1 MYHASRETVAVCVR
15 ESWCEPRAKWAAILQ
30 GTHHFTIWL
39 MTDGQE
45 AQRLSVL
52 HAHTE
57 TGRGHIHSSQPHG
70 QSLHIYPDR
79 EQNHNLFD
87 PCKSL
92 KIEKK
97 KEVMLGL
104 ML

>member
-1 MYHASRETVAVCVR
+1 
-15 ESWCEPRAKWAAILQ
+15 
-30 GTHHFTIWL
+30 

-57 TGRGHIHSSQPHG
+57 TGRGHIHSSQLYG
-70 QSLHIYPDR
+70 QILHIYPDR
-79 EQNHNLFD
+79 ERNHDLFA
-87 PCKSL
+87 PYKSS
-92 KIEKK
+92 KVQQKK
-97 KEVMLGL
+97 QVTLTL